1 MVLTI
6 YIPVLFVCLNSQCAF
21 AQTQKHY
28 TRETECVAVLEEYMR
43 RVREMAASAGQ
54 TVTQLKGVCIVAK
67 DGML

>member
-6 YIPVLFVCLNSQCAF
+6 YIPVLFVCLNAQCSF
-21 AQTQKHY
+21 AQTSKHY
-28 TRETECVAVLEEYMR
+28 TRETECMAVLEEYMR

-54 TVTQLKGVCIVAK
+54 TVTQLKGVCVFAK

>member
-6 YIPVLFVCLNSQCAF
+6 YIPVLFVCLNTQCSF

-28 TRETECVAVLEEYMR
+28 VRETECMAVLEEYMR

-54 TVTQLKGVCIVAK
+54 TVTQLKGVCVVAK
-67 DGML
+67 DGLL